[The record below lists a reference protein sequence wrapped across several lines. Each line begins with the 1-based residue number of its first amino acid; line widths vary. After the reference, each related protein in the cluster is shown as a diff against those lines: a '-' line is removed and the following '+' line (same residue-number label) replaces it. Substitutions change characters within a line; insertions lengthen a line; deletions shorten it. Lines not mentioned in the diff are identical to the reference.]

1 MSLDVALVH
10 APVLNR
16 KGETIAST
24 VDAYDFF
31 DACRLSLTYP
41 MAGLWIVNPI
51 EGQRAVIE
59 RLLHHGKT
67 LAGRS
72 EERGRFDKTRHV
84 AELDDVLAA
93 VGKREGSDPFVVAT
107 TARSR
112 EGAIS
117 VTAVRQRLA
126 EGPVVLVIGKAWGLA
141 EPVFEASNATLE
153 PIETGTGFNHLS
165 VRSAMAILVDRLLG

>member
-10 APVLNR
+10 SPVLNR

-41 MAGLWIVNPI
+41 MSGLWVVNPI

-59 RLLHHGKT
+59 RLLRHGQRM
-67 LAGRS
+67 AGRS
-72 EERGRFDKTRHV
+72 EERGQFHKTAHV
-84 AELDDVLAA
+84 AQLHDVVDA
-93 VGKREGSDPFVVAT
+93 VTKREGAPPTVVAT
-107 TARSR
+107 TAKQR
-112 EGAIS
+112 EGAVPIA
-117 VTAVRQRLA
+117 TVRQA
-126 EGPVVLVIGKAWGLA
+126 IEAGPVVLIIGKAWGLA
-141 EPVFEASNATLE
+141 EPVFERADWVLE